1 MTLSMGLFMVG
12 LLLDEYL
19 LLRYAS
25 GEEGSSQIRGH
36 HFPLVASL
44 VWAAREE
51 DISTEKVTNE
61 RNL

>member
-25 GEEGSSQIRGH
+25 GEEDSSQKRAPFSPRRVIG
-36 HFPLVASL
+36 VGG
-44 VWAAREE
+44 V
-51 DISTEKVTNE
+51 
-61 RNL
+61 